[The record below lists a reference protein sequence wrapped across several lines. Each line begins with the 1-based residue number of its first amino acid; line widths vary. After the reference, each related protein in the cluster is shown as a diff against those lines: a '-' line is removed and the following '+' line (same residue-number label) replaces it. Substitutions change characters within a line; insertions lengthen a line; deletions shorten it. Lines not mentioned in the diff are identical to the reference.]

1 MDQRKDIVVST
12 NLFSPPWFFVK
23 NHIFGRVESR
33 SVRRKISELSENNF
47 FSGRWSEPGDVAGPV
62 DPDDV
67 FLVGQNVELF
77 DAGNPLHRLNAGLVV
92 DVDDALVQR
101 GFAPSRKFS
110 PGKASQIKN
119 I

>member
-1 MDQRKDIVVST
+1 MDKRI
-12 NLFSPPWFFVK
+12 
-23 NHIFGRVESR
+23 IGRVESR
-33 SVRRKISELSENNF
+33 SVLRKISDLSEKDF
-47 FSGRWSEPGDVAGPV
+47 FSGRRSEPGDVSGLV

-67 FLVGQNVELF
+67 FLVGQNVELV

-101 GFAPSRKFS
+101 GIDAPIKKFF